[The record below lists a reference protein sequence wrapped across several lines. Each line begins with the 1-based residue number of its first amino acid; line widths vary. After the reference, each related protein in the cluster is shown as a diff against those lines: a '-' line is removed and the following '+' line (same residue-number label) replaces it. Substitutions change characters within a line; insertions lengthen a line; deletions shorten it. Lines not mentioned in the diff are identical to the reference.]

1 MLKELAE
8 HPRGQALYREVLG
21 GLVALFAGTADPS
34 RETPEQRKAREM
46 AEAFWSELPLWKAP
60 LMSQGKLSDAD
71 VDALLARAAA
81 L

>member
-1 MLKELAE
+1 MLKDLAE
-8 HPRGQALYREVLG
+8 HPRGRALYREVLKS
-21 GLVALFAGTADPS
+21 LVAVFAGTADQS

-71 VDALLARAAA
+71 IDALLARAQA